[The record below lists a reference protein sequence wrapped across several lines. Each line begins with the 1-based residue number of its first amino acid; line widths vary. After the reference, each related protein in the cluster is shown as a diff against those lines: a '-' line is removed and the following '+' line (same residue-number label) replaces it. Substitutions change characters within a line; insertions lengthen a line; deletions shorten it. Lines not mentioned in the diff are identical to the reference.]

1 MRLSERLERVVSFV
15 KPCASAADIGT
26 DHALV
31 PVELVRRGIVKKAI
45 AMDVRPGPLSRAKEQ
60 ISRAGLS
67 DQIEP
72 RLSDGLAALKPQEAE
87 TVIIAGMGGELI
99 IRILTVGR
107 HMWDSVA
114 QWVLSPHSEVFKVR
128 GWLLENGFSIEKEDM
143 VCEDGKYYVLMDV
156 KRAEA
161 ETGAETEAETEA
173 GEGTGAEAGLKTES
187 PARDTEFVRLLYG
200 DSLIRERNP
209 VLAQYLKEEEQMLME
224 REASLRQSAKGSLRA
239 AERLK
244 ETETRL
250 KWNREVQDEMQRDH

>member
-15 KPCASAADIGT
+15 RPCASAADIGT

-31 PVELVRRGIVKKAI
+31 PVELVRRGIVKKAL

-99 IRILTVGR
+99 IRILTVDR

-156 KRAEA
+156 RRA
-161 ETGAETEAETEA
+161 GS
-173 GEGTGAEAGLKTES
+173 GIES
-187 PARDTEFVRLLYG
+187 PARDAEFVRLLYG
-200 DSLIRERNP
+200 DGLIRERNP

>member
-15 KPCASAADIGT
+15 RPCASAADIGT

-161 ETGAETEAETEA
+161 EAGAETEV

>member
-15 KPCASAADIGT
+15 RPCASAADIGT

-31 PVELVRRGIVKKAI
+31 PVELVRRGIVKKAL

-99 IRILTVGR
+99 IRILTEGR
-107 HMWDSVA
+107 HMWDSVV

-128 GWLLENGFSIEKEDM
+128 GWLLENGFAIEKEDM

-156 KRAEA
+156 RRA
-161 ETGAETEAETEA
+161 GS
-173 GEGTGAEAGLKTES
+173 GIES
-187 PARDTEFVRLLYG
+187 PARDAEFVRLLYG

>member
-15 KPCASAADIGT
+15 RPCASAADIGT

-31 PVELVRRGIVKKAI
+31 PVELVRRGIVKKAL

-99 IRILTVGR
+99 IRILTEGR

-128 GWLLENGFSIEKEDM
+128 GWLLENGFAIEKEDM

-156 KRAEA
+156 RRA
-161 ETGAETEAETEA
+161 GS
-173 GEGTGAEAGLKTES
+173 GIES
-187 PARDTEFVRLLYG
+187 PARDAEFVRLLYG

>member
-31 PVELVRRGIVKKAI
+31 PVELVRRGIVKRVI

-60 ISRAGLS
+60 IRRAGLS

-99 IRILTVGR
+99 IRILTEGR
-107 HMWDSVA
+107 HMWDSVV

-161 ETGAETEAETEA
+161 ETEA

-187 PARDTEFVRLLYG
+187 PARDAEFVRLLYG

>member
-15 KPCASAADIGT
+15 RPCASAADIGT

-161 ETGAETEAETEA
+161 ETGAETEA

-187 PARDTEFVRLLYG
+187 PARDAEFVRLLYG

-209 VLAQYLKEEEQMLME
+209 VLTQYLKEEEQMLME

>member
-15 KPCASAADIGT
+15 RPCASAADIGT

-31 PVELVRRGIVKKAI
+31 PVELVRRGIVKKAL

-60 ISRAGLS
+60 ISLAGLS

-99 IRILTVGR
+99 IRILTEGR

-156 KRAEA
+156 RRA
-161 ETGAETEAETEA
+161 GS
-173 GEGTGAEAGLKTES
+173 GIES
-187 PARDTEFVRLLYG
+187 PARDAEFVRLLYG

-224 REASLRQSAKGSLRA
+224 REASLRQSARGSLRA

>member
-31 PVELVRRGIVKKAI
+31 PVELVRRGIVKKAL

-161 ETGAETEAETEA
+161 ETEA

-187 PARDTEFVRLLYG
+187 PARDAEFVRLLYG
-200 DSLIRERNP
+200 DGLIRERNP

>member
-15 KPCASAADIGT
+15 RPCASAADIGT

-31 PVELVRRGIVKKAI
+31 PVELVQRGIVKKAI

-99 IRILTVGR
+99 IRILTEGR

-128 GWLLENGFSIEKEDM
+128 GWFLENGFSIEKEDM

-161 ETGAETEAETEA
+161 ETGAETEA

-187 PARDTEFVRLLYG
+187 PARDAEFVRLLYG

-209 VLAQYLKEEEQMLME
+209 VLAQYLKEEEQMLMK

>member
-15 KPCASAADIGT
+15 RPCASAADIGT

-31 PVELVRRGIVKKAI
+31 PVELVRRGIVKKAL

-99 IRILTVGR
+99 IRILTEGR

-161 ETGAETEAETEA
+161 EAAETEA

-187 PARDTEFVRLLYG
+187 PARDAEFVRLLYG

>member
-15 KPCASAADIGT
+15 RPCASAADIGT

-31 PVELVRRGIVKKAI
+31 PVELVRRGIVKKAL

-114 QWVLSPHSEVFKVR
+114 QWVLSPHSEMFKVR
-128 GWLLENGFSIEKEDM
+128 GWLLENGFAIEKEDM

-161 ETGAETEAETEA
+161 EAGAETEA

-187 PARDTEFVRLLYG
+187 PARDAEFVRLLYG
-200 DSLIRERNP
+200 DGLIRERNP

>member
-15 KPCASAADIGT
+15 RPCASAADIGT

-31 PVELVRRGIVKKAI
+31 PVELVRRGIVKKAL

-60 ISRAGLS
+60 ICRAGLS

-99 IRILTVGR
+99 IRILTEGR
-107 HMWDSVA
+107 HMWDSVV

-128 GWLLENGFSIEKEDM
+128 GWLLENGFAIEKEDM

-156 KRAEA
+156 RRA
-161 ETGAETEAETEA
+161 GS
-173 GEGTGAEAGLKTES
+173 GIES
-187 PARDTEFVRLLYG
+187 PARDAEFVRLLYG

>member
-15 KPCASAADIGT
+15 RPCASAADIGT

-31 PVELVRRGIVKKAI
+31 PVELVRRGIVKKAL

-72 RLSDGLAALKPQEAE
+72 RLSDGLAALKPREAE

-99 IRILTVGR
+99 IRILTEGR

-114 QWVLSPHSEVFKVR
+114 QWVLSPHSEMFKVR

-161 ETGAETEAETEA
+161 ETEA

-187 PARDTEFVRLLYG
+187 PARDAEFVRLLYG
-200 DSLIRERNP
+200 DGLIRERNP

>member
-31 PVELVRRGIVKKAI
+31 PVELVRRGIVKKAL

-60 ISRAGLS
+60 ICRAGLS

-99 IRILTVGR
+99 IRILTEGR
-107 HMWDSVA
+107 HMWDSVV

-128 GWLLENGFSIEKEDM
+128 GWLLENGFAIEKEDM

-156 KRAEA
+156 RRA
-161 ETGAETEAETEA
+161 GS
-173 GEGTGAEAGLKTES
+173 GIES
-187 PARDTEFVRLLYG
+187 PARDAEFVRLLYG

>member
-15 KPCASAADIGT
+15 RPCASAADIGT

-161 ETGAETEAETEA
+161 ETEA

-187 PARDTEFVRLLYG
+187 PARDAEFVRLLYG
-200 DSLIRERNP
+200 DGLIRERNP

>member
-15 KPCASAADIGT
+15 RPCASAADIGT

-72 RLSDGLAALKPQEAE
+72 RLSDGLATLKPQEAE

-99 IRILTVGR
+99 IRILTEGR

-128 GWLLENGFSIEKEDM
+128 GWILENGFSIEKEDM

-161 ETGAETEAETEA
+161 ETEA

-187 PARDTEFVRLLYG
+187 PARDAEFVRLLYG
-200 DSLIRERNP
+200 DGLIRERNP

>member
-15 KPCASAADIGT
+15 RPCASAADIGT

-31 PVELVRRGIVKKAI
+31 PVELVRRGIVKKAL

-99 IRILTVGR
+99 IRILTEGR
-107 HMWDSVA
+107 HMWDSVV

-128 GWLLENGFSIEKEDM
+128 GWLLENGFAIEKEDM

-156 KRAEA
+156 RRA
-161 ETGAETEAETEA
+161 GS
-173 GEGTGAEAGLKTES
+173 GIES
-187 PARDTEFVRLLYG
+187 PARDAEFVRLLYG

-224 REASLRQSAKGSLRA
+224 REASLRQSARGSLRA

>member
-31 PVELVRRGIVKKAI
+31 PVELVRRGIVKKAL

-99 IRILTVGR
+99 IRILTEGR

-156 KRAEA
+156 RRA
-161 ETGAETEAETEA
+161 GS
-173 GEGTGAEAGLKTES
+173 GIES
-187 PARDTEFVRLLYG
+187 PARDAEFVRLLYG
-200 DSLIRERNP
+200 DGLIRERNP
-209 VLAQYLKEEEQMLME
+209 VLAQYLKEEEQMLMK

>member
-31 PVELVRRGIVKKAI
+31 PVELVRRGIVKKAL

-67 DQIEP
+67 DQIES

-99 IRILTVGR
+99 IRILTEGR

-161 ETGAETEAETEA
+161 ETEA

-187 PARDTEFVRLLYG
+187 PARDAEFVRLLYG

-224 REASLRQSAKGSLRA
+224 REASLLRQSAKGSLRA

>member
-1 MRLSERLERVVSFV
+1 
-15 KPCASAADIGT
+15 
-26 DHALV
+26 
-31 PVELVRRGIVKKAI
+31 
-45 AMDVRPGPLSRAKEQ
+45 
-60 ISRAGLS
+60 
-67 DQIEP
+67 
-72 RLSDGLAALKPQEAE
+72 
-87 TVIIAGMGGELI
+87 
-99 IRILTVGR
+99 
-107 HMWDSVA
+107 MWDSVA

-156 KRAEA
+156 RRA
-161 ETGAETEAETEA
+161 GS
-173 GEGTGAEAGLKTES
+173 GIES
-187 PARDTEFVRLLYG
+187 PARDAEFVRLLYG

>member
-15 KPCASAADIGT
+15 RPCASAADIGT

-31 PVELVRRGIVKKAI
+31 PVELVRRGIVKKAL

-99 IRILTVGR
+99 IRILTEGR

-128 GWLLENGFSIEKEDM
+128 DWLLENGFAIEKEDM

-156 KRAEA
+156 RRA
-161 ETGAETEAETEA
+161 GS
-173 GEGTGAEAGLKTES
+173 GIES
-187 PARDTEFVRLLYG
+187 PARDAEFVRLLYG

-209 VLAQYLKEEEQMLME
+209 VLAQYLKEEEQMFME
-224 REASLRQSAKGSLRA
+224 LEASLRQSAKGSLRA

-250 KWNREVQDEMQRDH
+250 KWNREVQDEMQGDH

>member
-15 KPCASAADIGT
+15 RPCASAADIGT

-31 PVELVRRGIVKKAI
+31 PVELVRRGIVKKAL

-99 IRILTVGR
+99 IRILTEGR

-161 ETGAETEAETEA
+161 ETEA
-173 GEGTGAEAGLKTES
+173 GEGTGAEAELKTES
-187 PARDTEFVRLLYG
+187 PARDAEFVRLLYVDG
-200 DSLIRERNP
+200 LIRERNP

>member
-15 KPCASAADIGT
+15 RPCASAADIGT

-31 PVELVRRGIVKKAI
+31 PVELVRRGIVKKAL

-99 IRILTVGR
+99 IRILTEGR

-128 GWLLENGFSIEKEDM
+128 GWLLENGFSIEKEGM

-161 ETGAETEAETEA
+161 EIEA

-187 PARDTEFVRLLYG
+187 PARDAEFVRLLYG
-200 DSLIRERNP
+200 DGLIRERNP

>member
-15 KPCASAADIGT
+15 KPCASVADIGT

-31 PVELVRRGIVKKAI
+31 PVELVRRGIVKKAL

-60 ISRAGLS
+60 ISPAGLS

-99 IRILTVGR
+99 IRILTEGR

-161 ETGAETEAETEA
+161 ETEA

-187 PARDTEFVRLLYG
+187 PARDAEFVRLLYG
-200 DSLIRERNP
+200 DGLIRERNP

>member
-31 PVELVRRGIVKKAI
+31 PVELVRRGIVKKAL

-60 ISRAGLS
+60 ICRAGLS

-99 IRILTVGR
+99 IRILTEGR

-128 GWLLENGFSIEKEDM
+128 GWLLENGFLIEKEDM

-156 KRAEA
+156 RRA
-161 ETGAETEAETEA
+161 GS
-173 GEGTGAEAGLKTES
+173 GIES
-187 PARDTEFVRLLYG
+187 PARDAEFVRLLYG

>member
-15 KPCASAADIGT
+15 RPCASAADIGT

-31 PVELVRRGIVKKAI
+31 PVELVRRGIVKKVI

-72 RLSDGLAALKPQEAE
+72 RLSDGLAALKPQETE

-99 IRILTVGR
+99 IRILTEGR

-161 ETGAETEAETEA
+161 ETEA

-187 PARDTEFVRLLYG
+187 PARDAEFVRLLYG

>member
-1 MRLSERLERVVSFV
+1 M
-15 KPCASAADIGT
+15 
-26 DHALV
+26 
-31 PVELVRRGIVKKAI
+31 
-45 AMDVRPGPLSRAKEQ
+45 
-60 ISRAGLS
+60 
-67 DQIEP
+67 
-72 RLSDGLAALKPQEAE
+72 AALKPQEAE

-99 IRILTVGR
+99 IRILTEGR

-161 ETGAETEAETEA
+161 EAGAETEA

-187 PARDTEFVRLLYG
+187 PARDAKFVRLLYG

-209 VLAQYLKEEEQMLME
+209 VLAQYLKEEEQMLMK

-239 AERLK
+239 AERLM

>member
-15 KPCASAADIGT
+15 RPCASAADIGT

-31 PVELVRRGIVKKAI
+31 PVELVRRGIVKKAL

-99 IRILTVGR
+99 IRILTEGR

-161 ETGAETEAETEA
+161 ETEA

-187 PARDTEFVRLLYG
+187 PARDAEFVRLLYV

-244 ETETRL
+244 ETETSL
-250 KWNREVQDEMQRDH
+250 KWHREVQDEMQRDH

>member
-1 MRLSERLERVVSFV
+1 M
-15 KPCASAADIGT
+15 
-26 DHALV
+26 
-31 PVELVRRGIVKKAI
+31 RRGIVKKAI

-161 ETGAETEAETEA
+161 ETEA

>member
-15 KPCASAADIGT
+15 RPCASAADIGT

-128 GWLLENGFSIEKEDM
+128 GWLLENGFAIEKEDM

-156 KRAEA
+156 RRA
-161 ETGAETEAETEA
+161 GS
-173 GEGTGAEAGLKTES
+173 GIES
-187 PARDTEFVRLLYG
+187 PARDAEFVRLLYG

>member
-128 GWLLENGFSIEKEDM
+128 GWLLENGFAIEKEDM

-161 ETGAETEAETEA
+161 EAGAETEA

-187 PARDTEFVRLLYG
+187 PARDAEFVRLLYG

-224 REASLRQSAKGSLRA
+224 REASLRQSARGSLRA

>member
-15 KPCASAADIGT
+15 RPCASAADIGT

-31 PVELVRRGIVKKAI
+31 PVELVRRGIVKKAL

-99 IRILTVGR
+99 IRILTEGR

-156 KRAEA
+156 RRA
-161 ETGAETEAETEA
+161 GS
-173 GEGTGAEAGLKTES
+173 GIES
-187 PARDTEFVRLLYG
+187 PARDAEFVRLLYG

>member
-15 KPCASAADIGT
+15 RPCASAADIGT

-31 PVELVRRGIVKKAI
+31 PVELVRRGIVKKAL

-99 IRILTVGR
+99 IRILTEGR

-156 KRAEA
+156 RRA
-161 ETGAETEAETEA
+161 GS
-173 GEGTGAEAGLKTES
+173 GIES
-187 PARDTEFVRLLYG
+187 LARDAEFVRLLYG

-209 VLAQYLKEEEQMLME
+209 VLVQYLKEEEQMLME

>member
-15 KPCASAADIGT
+15 RPCASAADIGT

-31 PVELVRRGIVKKAI
+31 PVELVRRGIVKKAL

-161 ETGAETEAETEA
+161 EAGAETEA

-187 PARDTEFVRLLYG
+187 PARDAEFVRLLYG

>member
-15 KPCASAADIGT
+15 RPCASAADIGT

-31 PVELVRRGIVKKAI
+31 PVELVRRGIVKKAL

-99 IRILTVGR
+99 IRILTEGR

-156 KRAEA
+156 RRA
-161 ETGAETEAETEA
+161 GS
-173 GEGTGAEAGLKTES
+173 GIES
-187 PARDTEFVRLLYG
+187 PARDAEFVRLLYG
-200 DSLIRERNP
+200 DGLIRERNP

-224 REASLRQSAKGSLRA
+224 REASLRQSARGSLRA

>member
-15 KPCASAADIGT
+15 RPCASAADIGT

-31 PVELVRRGIVKKAI
+31 PVELVRRGIVKKAL

-72 RLSDGLAALKPQEAE
+72 RLSDGLAALKSQEAE

-99 IRILTVGR
+99 IRILTEGR

-161 ETGAETEAETEA
+161 ETEA

-187 PARDTEFVRLLYG
+187 PARDAEFVRLLYG

>member
-1 MRLSERLERVVSFV
+1 
-15 KPCASAADIGT
+15 
-26 DHALV
+26 
-31 PVELVRRGIVKKAI
+31 
-45 AMDVRPGPLSRAKEQ
+45 MDVRPGPLSRAKEQ

-72 RLSDGLAALKPQEAE
+72 RLSDGLAALKPQEPE

-99 IRILTVGR
+99 IRILTEGR

-156 KRAEA
+156 RRA
-161 ETGAETEAETEA
+161 GS
-173 GEGTGAEAGLKTES
+173 GIES
-187 PARDTEFVRLLYG
+187 PARDAEFVRLLYG

-224 REASLRQSAKGSLRA
+224 REASLRQSARGSLRA

>member
-31 PVELVRRGIVKKAI
+31 PVELVRRGIVKKAL

-99 IRILTVGR
+99 IRILTEGR
-107 HMWDSVA
+107 HMWDSVV

-128 GWLLENGFSIEKEDM
+128 GWLLENGFAIEKEDM

-156 KRAEA
+156 RRA
-161 ETGAETEAETEA
+161 GS
-173 GEGTGAEAGLKTES
+173 GIES
-187 PARDTEFVRLLYG
+187 PARDAEFVRLLYG